1 MSTTL
6 TTTPAGRTFYI
17 DSHSGAFAAIV
28 SVGSEVSGTV
38 IRDWTGKGWTAFVT
52 SLDGFPV
59 ISTQVHASSRGK
71 ALDAIVDALP
81 DLLAAVVRWA
91 ERDAHDEAMIRAE
104 VQTLT
109 APLAQGRIVEEIQ
122 VAARDLQVGDDVAGV
137 GIVAD
142 MISGWGTVTVWVEG
156 ADTDRECSAHYNH
169 GDPVQIEREIAAD
182 VEVLT
187 GEAAQA
193 EIASAQDGLTERY
206 LVTMDHS
213 TSPSTW
219 GVIDTTTETITPSR
233 TGLCI
238 EAAETLA
245 DHLNNGDVVEAD
257 RALTE
262 DEAYTAYEQA
272 REDTH
277 TTERD
282 VYAAS
287 RTGQNRELATFC
299 YGEAMM
305 SLARATYALRDAQEA
320 VRQAR

>member
-28 SVGSEVSGTV
+28 SVGFEVSGTV

-122 VAARDLQVGDDVAGV
+122 VAARDLQVGDALGLAGT
-137 GIVAD
+137 IVKVTN
-142 MISGWGTVTVWVEG
+142 SWGEVKVWLNDATG
-156 ADTDRECSAHYNH
+156 ADDANYNH
-169 GDPVQIEREIAAD
+169 GDPVYVEREIAAD

-262 DEAYTAYEQA
+262 DEAYAAYEQA

-277 TTERD
+277 TAERD
-282 VYAAS
+282 VYVAS